1 MPATSAV
8 FIRGNLLY
16 AEFTLFKIE
25 VSTPR
30 LTFRLASTRLVAYY
44 YC

>member
-25 VSTPR
+25 VSTPPFRSTDR
-30 LTFRLASTRLVAYY
+30 LRKSAQSRK
-44 YC
+44 